1 MKVSRASAVLLAA
14 ALLPAAARAQLGTE
28 PLVVP
33 VPDATTAE
41 LAGGSLGVR
50 VGADVLLFA
59 PGGAGSVLV
68 PSRAVLSPES
78 SPLRALDGQ
87 GVDVAAGRLF
97 RATPAGKADLV
108 FVRPTGLAVS
118 AAASPLVLDIYAL
131 AGGGQE
137 TVALAQLLARPEAL
151 AVVPTGVGAGTPG
164 NLRIWDLT
172 GPPAGKVFPLPA
184 LTGRLAFHTE
194 VFPLRLGATAVA
206 TGVDDLAVPGTGA
219 VALALQRPGASDVGS
234 LDLQTLRVGDAVPQA
249 SATWLPAGVRQGDVL
264 GVAAMDVDQDGLADL
279 VLTLGLWTTP
289 ALWTDGA
296 LLWVKGAADPA
307 AFATAAWQNL
317 GTRAEL
323 GLADPAVLRPVDLG
337 TVKGAAVWD
346 RRGDRI
352 VVFWPQANG
361 ALGVWKAP
369 ARGLAI
375 RDLAAVDVAGSPL
388 PDLVALGFD
397 WATGAGTLLVFV
409 DAADTPPSLA
419 WAAGS
424 PGVASRGADHEV
436 AVAATDGQGP
446 VSLAWTVNGAAAQ
459 AQDATLTLPG
469 ASLCGAAPVAV
480 AVRGTDTGGQWR
492 DLAGTVTVTA
502 GAPSFTLAPN
512 APATVT
518 LGPGGAAVPLRGSI
532 WEACGGT
539 PAFTPGGAR
548 LPATAVWHAAPSG
561 TSVVLTLELPESA
574 YAALLDVADPPT
586 LTLTAS
592 DAGGW
597 QSTTATRSLGFDAR
611 GLVTV
616 DSHSDVSALAE
627 GALAVVT
634 TRVRS
639 RIAAPLGQVTLHL
652 ALAGLEPAGAVKVIG
667 AEKASEARVA
677 GGVEVTLASLPGS
690 DGAVDVQVTVRGL
703 GVAGS
708 ASAEARSR
716 GGYPLT
722 KPVASLRGASRLPG
736 CGCAAGG
743 PGGDG
748 VLALAALAV
757 LTVRRRRPSPAAAG
771 RAAR

>member
-1 MKVSRASAVLLAA
+1 MKVSSTRAFLLAA

-50 VGADVLLFA
+50 AGADVLLFA

-68 PSRAVLSPES
+68 PSRTVLSLEDP
-78 SPLRALDGQ
+78 PLRALDGQ
-87 GVDVAAGRLF
+87 GVDVAAGRVF

-118 AAASPLVLDIYAL
+118 AAASPLVLDTYAL

-151 AVVPTGVGAGTPG
+151 AVVPTGVGGGTPG

-172 GPPAGKVFPLPA
+172 GPPTGKVFPLPA

-194 VFPLRLGATAVA
+194 VFPLRLGATAVS
-206 TGVDDLAVPGTGA
+206 TGVDDLAIPGTGA
-219 VALALQRPGASDVGS
+219 VALAIQRPGANDVGS
-234 LDLQTLRVGDAVPQA
+234 LDLQLLRAGDAVPQG

-264 GVAAMDVDQDGLADL
+264 GVAAMDVDQDGLQDL
-279 VLTLGLWTTP
+279 VLTLGLWTPP

-296 LLWVKGAADPA
+296 LLWVKGTSDPA
-307 AFATAAWQNL
+307 TFATASWQNL
-317 GTRAEL
+317 GARAEL

-337 TVKGAAVWD
+337 TVKGAALWD
-346 RRGDRI
+346 RRGDRL
-352 VVFWPQANG
+352 VVFWPQPG
-361 ALGVWKAP
+361 GTLGVWKAP
-369 ARGLAI
+369 AHGLAI
-375 RDLAAVDVAGSPL
+375 RDIAAVDVAGSPL

-397 WATGAGTLLVFV
+397 WSTGAGTLLVFV

-419 WAAGS
+419 WASGS

-436 AVAATDGQGP
+436 TVAATDAQGP
-446 VSLAWTVNGAAAQ
+446 VSLAWKVDGAGAAAQ
-459 AQDATLTLPG
+459 DTTLTLPG
-469 ASLCGAAPVAV
+469 ASLCGAAPIAV
-480 AVRGTDTGGQWR
+480 SVRGTDTGGQWR
-492 DLAGTVTVTA
+492 DLSGTVTVTA
-502 GAPSFTLAPN
+502 GEPDFTLAPN
-512 APATVT
+512 APGTINLV
-518 LGPGGAAVPLRGSI
+518 PGGATVALRGSI

-539 PAFTPGGAR
+539 PTFTPGGTG
-548 LPATAVWHAAPSG
+548 LPATATWHAVPSG
-561 TSVVLTLELPESA
+561 TSVALTLSLPEAS
-574 YAALLDVADPPT
+574 YGALLDVADPPT
-586 LTLTAS
+586 LTLAAS
-592 DAGGW
+592 EAGGW
-597 QSTTATRSLGFDAR
+597 QSTTATRSIGLDGR

-616 DSHSDVSALAE
+616 DSTSDVKALAD

-639 RIAAPLGQVTLHL
+639 RIAAPLGQVTVHI
-652 ALAGLEPAGAVKVIG
+652 ALAGLQPAGAVKVLG
-667 AEKASEARVA
+667 ADKAGEARVA
-677 GGVEVTLASLPGS
+677 GGIEVTLASLPGA
-690 DGAVDVQVTVRGL
+690 DGAVDVQVPVRGL

-722 KPVASLRGASRLPG
+722 KPVASLKSSGRLPG
-736 CGCAAGG
+736 CGCGAGI
-743 PGGDG
+743 GGDG
-748 VLALAALAV
+748 ALALAALGLLV
-757 LTVRRRRPSPAAAG
+757 LGRRRPAPPGAG